1 MIWAAYLAIPVILVY
16 FARKRQEVP
25 FRNLFWL
32 FGAFIIFCGST
43 HFVDFLTF
51 QYPAYRFLG
60 LMKALTALVSCATV
74 MVMIPLAPRAL
85 SMRFPEELEREVE
98 ERKRAEAALTT
109 LNAEL
114 EKRIEERTALATR
127 RAQELDEAQR
137 VLAEKTEILEAILE
151 NLSEGVVVMDA
162 EENYVHTNSVARL
175 LVPALEVRP
184 KNMQSWGESHWAE
197 DETGERIPPSQ
208 MPLIRAVRE
217 RVAVDGSEIKIC
229 GPTSARWLRVSARPL
244 PDEIGGAVAVLH
256 DTTQLRDQ
264 LRQITEARDEAVRAN
279 SVKSEFLAMMSH
291 ELRTPL
297 NGVRGMLELLEETRL
312 DKKQKDFAETALSCS
327 NTLLHLID
335 DLLDISKIEAGKL
348 GIHTKSFSPRGM
360 LHDIESVF
368 RPALADSEV
377 QLECVAHDSLPEYVL
392 GDQPRIVQILTNLI
406 GNAIKYSETG
416 TVSVR
421 ASYEMGSLNMEVRD
435 EGPGIPEEF
444 HETLFSP
451 FTQVDSSMA
460 RRHGGVGL
468 GLAIV
473 HRLVGLLDGT
483 LQFESQQGVGTRF
496 QVALPVPESE
506 GPLIVADDTQPV
518 DLSTRSVLVV
528 EDNPINRRVVRLQL
542 QKLSV
547 GEALVAED
555 GETALQ
561 TLSQRSVDLVLL
573 DCQMP
578 GLDGIEVARRL
589 RADRKTFG
597 SPVIVALT
605 AHALNDER
613 ERCLEAGMDDFLSKP
628 LAFKELEITLK
639 RWLK

>member
-1 MIWAAYLAIPVILVY
+1 MIWAAYLAIPVILVH
-16 FARKRQEVP
+16 FARKRQDVP

-32 FGAFIIFCGST
+32 FGAFIIFCGTT

-51 QYPAYRFLG
+51 QYPAYRLLG
-60 LMKALTALVSCATV
+60 LMKALTALASCATV
-74 MVMIPLAPRAL
+74 AVMIPLAPRAL

-98 ERKRAEAALTT
+98 ERKRAEAALLE
-109 LNAEL
+109 LNSEL

-127 RAQELDEAQR
+127 RAEELDEAQR

-151 NLSEGVVVMDA
+151 NLSEGVVVMDGDESYIHA
-162 EENYVHTNSVARL
+162 NPAAKI

-184 KNMQSWGESHWAE
+184 KKMQDWEATHWAE
-197 DETGERIPPSQ
+197 DETGERISPSR
-208 MPLIRAVRE
+208 MPLIRAARD
-217 RVAVDGSEIKIC
+217 RVAVDGAEIKIC
-229 GPTSARWLRVSARPL
+229 GPSSTRWLRVSARPL
-244 PDEIGGAVAVLH
+244 PEEIGGAVAVLH
-256 DTTQLRDQ
+256 DTTQLKDQ

-297 NGVRGMLELLEETRL
+297 NGVRGMLELLEETSL
-312 DKKQKDFAETALSCS
+312 DEKQRDFADTALSCS

-348 GIHTKSFSPRGM
+348 DIHAKSFSPSGM
-360 LHDIESVF
+360 FRDIESVF
-368 RPALADSEV
+368 RPALANSELR
-377 QLECVAHDSLPEYVL
+377 LECTTEELPEFVL

-421 ASYEMGSLNMEVRD
+421 ASYQDANLKMEVED
-435 EGPGIPEEF
+435 EGPGIPVEF
-444 HETLFSP
+444 HETLFNP

-473 HRLVGLLDGT
+473 HRLVELLSGT
-483 LQFESQQGVGTRF
+483 LHFESRQGVGTRF
-496 QVALPVPESE
+496 EITLPLPQND
-506 GPLIVADDTQPV
+506 GPSGSSQDSTNV

-561 TLSQRSVDLVLL
+561 TLSQREVDLVLL

-578 GLDGIEVARRL
+578 GLDGIEVTRRL
-589 RADRKTFG
+589 RADRETFG

-613 ERCLEAGMDDFLSKP
+613 EKCLAAGMDDFLSKP
-628 LAFKELEITLK
+628 LAFKELETTLK

>member
-1 MIWAAYLAIPVILVY
+1 MILVY
-16 FARKRQEVP
+16 FARKRQGVP

-32 FGAFIIFCGST
+32 FGAFIIFCGTT

-74 MVMIPLAPRAL
+74 AVMVPLAPRAL

-98 ERKRAEAALTT
+98 ERKRAEKALME
-109 LNAEL
+109 LNSEL
-114 EKRIEERTALATR
+114 ERRVEERTALATR
-127 RAQELDEAQR
+127 RAEELDEAQR

-151 NLSEGVVVMDA
+151 NLSEGVVVMDGDESYIHA
-162 EENYVHTNSVARL
+162 NPAAKI

-184 KNMQSWGESHWAE
+184 KKMQDWEATHWAE
-197 DETGERIPPSQ
+197 DETGERISPNR
-208 MPLIRAVRE
+208 MPLIRAARD
-217 RVAVDGSEIKIC
+217 RVAVDGAEIKIC
-229 GPTSARWLRVSARPL
+229 GPSSTRWLKVSARPL
-244 PDEIGGAVAVLH
+244 PEEIGGAVGVLH
-256 DTTQLRDQ
+256 DTTQLKDQ
-264 LRQITEARDEAVRAN
+264 LRQITEARDEALRAN

-297 NGVRGMLELLEETRL
+297 NGVRGMLELLEETPL
-312 DKKQKDFAETALSCS
+312 NEKQKDFANTALSCS

-348 GIHTKSFSPRGM
+348 DIHSKSFSPRGM
-360 LHDIESVF
+360 LRDIESVF
-368 RPALADSEV
+368 RPALAGSELR
-377 QLECVAHDSLPEYVL
+377 LECVAHDSLPEFVL
-392 GDQPRIVQILTNLI
+392 GDQARIVQILTNLV
-406 GNAIKYSETG
+406 GNAIKYSESG

-421 ASYEMGSLNMEVRD
+421 TLYTEGHLQIEVQD
-435 EGPGIPEEF
+435 QGPGIPTEF
-444 HETLFSP
+444 HETLFNP

-473 HRLVGLLDGT
+473 HRLVELLNGT
-483 LQFESQQGVGTRF
+483 LQFESSQDVGTRF
-496 QVALPVPESE
+496 QILLPLPESE
-506 GPLIVADDTQPV
+506 GPNIVSQDTEDV
-518 DLSTRSVLVV
+518 DFSTRSVLVV
-528 EDNPINRRVVRLQL
+528 EDNPINRRVVKLQL

-547 GEALVAED
+547 GEVLVAED
-555 GETALQ
+555 GEAALQ
-561 TLSQRSVDLVLL
+561 TLSQREVDLVLL

-578 GLDGIEVARRL
+578 GLDGIEVTRRL
-589 RADRKTFG
+589 RADRDTFG

-613 ERCLEAGMDDFLSKP
+613 VRCLEAGMDDFLSKP
-628 LAFKELEITLK
+628 LAFKELETTLK
-639 RWLK
+639 RWLR